1 MLGRVRQSATTR
13 TASSESSC
21 RASPCISY
29 LYNRHARRPA
39 GCRDRAQGRA
49 GGVSEIVLDKLIE
62 TLLRIAVEHAGAD
75 RGLLILFQ
83 GDEPQ
88 TAAEATTGRG
98 QINVMLRQSSVSPA
112 EIPESVLQYVIR
124 TRESVLLDDALA
136 QNPSRQTSTSATST
150 PSRCFAC
157 LW

>member
-1 MLGRVRQSATTR
+1 VRQLEQLHPHLRA
-13 TASSESSC
+13 APVL
-21 RASPCISY
+21 ASPISTIGTPVDQ
-29 LYNRHARRPA
+29 LDVGTVLKA
-39 GCRDRAQGRA
+39 AQ
-49 GGVSEIVLDKLIE
+49 
-62 TLLRIAVEHAGAD
+62 AGAD